1 MTAEKLPEM
10 IERVRNTLLISLRPA
25 ISHDRLAEERCA
37 SAAREVIRALQAPTD
52 EMLRAM
58 NEAVFVRHE
67 PPEGVYHAA
76 ISAALGER
84 PSPGTARS
92 LE

>member
-1 MTAEKLPEM
+1 MKADKLPEM
-10 IERVRNTLLISLRPA
+10 IERVRNTLMISLRPA
-25 ISHDRLAEERCA
+25 ISHDRRAAERCA
-37 SAAREVIRALQAPTD
+37 RAAREVIRALQTPTD

-76 ISAALGER
+76 ISAALGES
-84 PSPGTARS
+84 PSPVTARS